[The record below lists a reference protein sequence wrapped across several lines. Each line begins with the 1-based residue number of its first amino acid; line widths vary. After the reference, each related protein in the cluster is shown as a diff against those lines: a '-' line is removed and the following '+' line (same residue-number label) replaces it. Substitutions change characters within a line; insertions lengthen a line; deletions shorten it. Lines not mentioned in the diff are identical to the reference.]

1 MARPIA
7 KDHADKRR
15 QIMSCAARLFAE
27 QGFDGASMNAVAQ
40 ACGVSK
46 ANIYHY
52 YDSKT
57 ALLFDLLDN
66 HLRALRDTVLQSANA
81 HTCAEDQLRNI
92 ISAVLSAY
100 EGADNEHKIQ
110 LSAMSNLPKDLQNIL
125 QGYQREMVAAVSSV
139 LSALAPDVFDKDP
152 SKLRAATMSVFGM
165 LNWHYMWNAQAT
177 PSEREAYATLV
188 SDLTL
193 LGLSGI

>member
-1 MARPIA
+1 MARTIA

-15 QIMSCAARLFAE
+15 QIRSCAARLFAE
-27 QGFDGASMNAVAQ
+27 QGFDGASMNSVAQ
-40 ACGVSK
+40 SCGVSK

-66 HLRALRDTVLQSANA
+66 HLRDLRDTVFQSANA
-81 HTCAEDQLRNI
+81 DNHPEDQLRDT

-110 LSAMSNLPKDLQNIL
+110 LSAMSSLPKDLQNTL
-125 QGYQREMVAAVSSV
+125 QEYQREMVAALSSI
-139 LSALAPDVFDKDP
+139 LFALAPDVFYKNP
-152 SKLRAATMSVFGM
+152 SKLRATTMSVFGM

-188 SDLTL
+188 SNLTL
-193 LGLSGI
+193 SGLNGI

>member
-1 MARPIA
+1 
-7 KDHADKRR
+7 
-15 QIMSCAARLFAE
+15 MSCAARLFAE

-40 ACGVSK
+40 ACGVAK

-57 ALLFDLLDN
+57 ALLFDLLEH
-66 HLRALRDTVLQSANA
+66 HLSALRDTVEQSANA

-110 LSAMSNLPKDLQNIL
+110 LSAMSNLPKDLQNTL

-139 LSALAPDVFDKDP
+139 LSALAPNVFDKDP
-152 SKLRAATMSVFGM
+152 TKLRAATMSVFGM
-165 LNWHYMWNAQAT
+165 LNWHYMWNAQAS
-177 PSEREAYATLV
+177 PSEREAYANLV

-193 LGLSGI
+193 SGLHGI

>member
-1 MARPIA
+1 
-7 KDHADKRR
+7 
-15 QIMSCAARLFAE
+15 MSGAARLFAQ

-57 ALLFDLLDN
+57 ALLFDLLDH
-66 HLRALRDTVLQSANA
+66 HLSDLRDTIVTAANTRS
-81 HTCAEDQLRNI
+81 HPEDQLRGM
-92 ISAVLSAY
+92 ISAILLAY
-100 EGADNEHKIQ
+100 QGADNEHKIQ
-110 LSAMSNLPKDLQNIL
+110 LSAMDSLPEDLHDIL
-125 QGYQREMVAAVSSV
+125 RGYQREMVSALSSI
-139 LSALAPDVFDKDP
+139 LSALAPEVFDKNP
-152 SKLRAATMSVFGM
+152 SKLRATTMSVFGM

-177 PSEREAYATLV
+177 PLERDAYARLV

-193 LGLSGI
+193 SGLRGL

>member
-1 MARPIA
+1 MARTIA

-15 QIMSCAARLFAE
+15 QIRSCAARLFAE
-27 QGFDGASMNAVAQ
+27 QGFDGASMNSVAK

-66 HLRALRDTVLQSANA
+66 HLRDLRDTVFQSTNA
-81 HTCAEDQLRNI
+81 DNHPEDQLRDT

-110 LSAMSNLPKDLQNIL
+110 LSAMSSLPKDLQNTL
-125 QGYQREMVAAVSSV
+125 QGYQREMVAALSSI
-139 LSALAPDVFDKDP
+139 LFALAPDVFYKNP
-152 SKLRAATMSVFGM
+152 SKLRATTMSVFGM

-188 SDLTL
+188 SNLTL
-193 LGLSGI
+193 SGLNGI